1 MTQLLRLAALV
12 SLIPSFASADVVWKG
27 DFETGNTS
35 QWTRSQS
42 VSNSR
47 LQVVTDVVREGR
59 YALKATVRQGD
70 DPINASGNRN
80 ELLYISQ
87 EKADST
93 WYYKWSTLFP
103 TNYPLDDS
111 WQVFAQWHQE
121 GCCGSPPLEFY
132 VRGEE
137 MHMRV
142 GGVKGKVLWTAPLKR
157 GDWSDFVLQ
166 VKWSPNAK
174 TGFVQLWHN
183 NEVVVPKTYVAT
195 QFGKEMN
202 YLKLGLYRDDAIRPE
217 ASVYHDGFTM
227 ASTLEEVMPPTPEPA
242 PAPPAP
248 VPEPTIPA
256 PEQPGEDAP
265 SEELPDGPIVRTPD
279 TQPQTRWGVTTPEDI
294 LSGESPLGSDGA
306 RGCNASGGGT
316 AGVPIT
322 AAVGLLSFA
331 ALFARRRKPA
341 QARAHAKR

>member
-12 SLIPSFASADVVWKG
+12 SLIPTFASADVVWRG

-42 VSNSR
+42 VANSR

-70 DPINASGNRN
+70 DPIGASGNRN

-87 EKADST
+87 EQTNST
-93 WYYKWSTLFP
+93 WFYKWSTLFP
-103 TNYPLDDS
+103 ADYPLDDG

-137 MHMRV
+137 MFMRV
-142 GGVKGKVLWTAPLKR
+142 GGASGKVLWTAPLRR
-157 GDWSDFVLQ
+157 GDWNDFVLE

-174 TGFVQLWHN
+174 TGHVQLWHN
-183 NEVVVPKTYVAT
+183 GAVVVPRTSVAT
-195 QFGKEMN
+195 QFGTELN

-217 ASVYHDGFTM
+217 ASVYHDGFLM
-227 ASTLEEVMPPTPEPA
+227 ASTLEEVMPPAPEPEPA
-242 PAPPAP
+242 PT
-248 VPEPTIPA
+248 VPEPDVPVDPTTEPST
-256 PEQPGEDAP
+256 PDAP
-265 SEELPDGPIVRTPD
+265 VVETPVP
-279 TQPQTRWGVTTPEDI
+279 QPQTRWGVMTGDDLLTPEN
-294 LSGESPLGSDGA
+294 PLGAPSAG
-306 RGCNASGGGT
+306 GCSASGKG
-316 AGVPIT
+316 ASSLPLS
-322 AAVGLLSFA
+322 AAVGLLSLS
-331 ALFARRRKPA
+331 ALFVRRRKA
-341 QARAHAKR
+341 ARAHAHAKR

>member
-103 TNYPLDDS
+103 ADYPLDDS

-142 GGVKGKVLWTAPLKR
+142 GGVNGKVLWTAPLKR

-166 VKWSPNAK
+166 VKWSPDAK
-174 TGFVQLWHN
+174 KGFVQLWHN
-183 NEVVVPKTYVAT
+183 NEVVVPKTSIAT

-227 ASTLEEVMPPTPEPA
+227 ASTLEEVMPP
-242 PAPPAP
+242 PPAP
-248 VPEPTIPA
+248 EPVPAPEPEPTLPA

-265 SEELPDGPIVRTPD
+265 SEELPDAPIVQTPD
-279 TQPQTRWGVTTPEDI
+279 TRPQTRWGITTPEDL
-294 LSGESPLGSDGA
+294 LSGERPPGA
-306 RGCNASGGGT
+306 AGAQGCNASGGGT

-322 AAVGLLSFA
+322 AAAGLLSFA